1 MATIEHPRT
10 SPPLLSPPR
19 PTVAVETPPPPAVA
33 DPPAWVDAEDVA
45 PAAAEEPGATST
57 VLMTLGCGVWPF
69 VVILA
74 GLALIVPFLAG
85 LVVVGLAGAVLL
97 APYWVIHRWRSGR

>member
-10 SPPLLSPPR
+10 SPPALLSAPR
-19 PTVAVETPPPPAVA
+19 PKLAVETPPPAVA
-33 DPPAWVDAEDVA
+33 DPPAWVDAPEVA
-45 PAAAEEPGATST
+45 PPDDAEPGATST

-85 LVVVGLAGAVLL
+85 LVVVGLAGALL
-97 APYWVIHRWRSGR
+97 LPPYWLIHRWHNGR